1 MNEKIDRRLREAAEA
16 HLPDRARMLARVE
29 RGMAGPAVR
38 HRARPFARSGTRVAL
53 AGLAAGGIL
62 TTGGLAVAAIVAT
75 PSPPP
80 TVTTP
85 ATPSPTV
92 SSPHPTVSSPHPT
105 SARPTPVAPAPVT
118 TPGSVRPT
126 PSATGPSPAAGENQ
140 NGPLWSA
147 GSLDPKSTVYWT
159 QSNLVLKTTQPLT
172 SLTVEIRIVQTGG
185 AKNTGTWQTLPGGDF
200 TVTVQEAG
208 GALVYRWVLKPGLT
222 VPPGNHEFAAQ
233 FNNGTGVRGAAGD
246 GYRVDAQGSGGS
258 ASVRGG
264 FVPTR

>member
-1 MNEKIDRRLREAAEA
+1 MNDEIARQLREAAEA
-16 HLPDRARMLARVE
+16 HRPDRARMLARVQ

-53 AGLAAGGIL
+53 AGLAATGML
-62 TTGGLAVAAIVAT
+62 ATGGLAVAAIVAHS
-75 PSPPP
+75 SPPA

-92 SSPHPTVSSPHPT
+92 SSPHPTSG
-105 SARPTPVAPAPVT
+105 RPTPVAPAPAT
-118 TPGSVRPT
+118 TPGSARPT
-126 PSATGPSPAAGENQ
+126 PPATSPSPAAGESQ

-147 GSLDPKSTVYWT
+147 GSLDPGSTVYWT
-159 QSNLVLKTTQPLT
+159 QSNLALKTTRPLT
-172 SLTVEIRIVQTGG
+172 SLTVEIRIAQTGG
-185 AKNTGTWQTLPGGDF
+185 VKNTGTWQTLPSDDF
-200 TVTVQEAG
+200 TITTREADG
-208 GALVYRWVLKPGLT
+208 MLVYRWVLKPGLT
-222 VPPGNHEFAAQ
+222 VPAASYEFAAQ
-233 FNNGTGVRGAAGD
+233 FNNGTGVRSAAGD

>member
-1 MNEKIDRRLREAAEA
+1 MNEEIARRLREAAEA
-16 HLPDRARMLARVE
+16 HRPDRARMLARVQ

-53 AGLAAGGIL
+53 AGLAATGIL
-62 TTGGLAVAAIVAT
+62 ATGGLAVAAIVAHSS
-75 PSPPP
+75 PSA

-92 SSPHPTVSSPHPT
+92 SSAHPTP
-105 SARPTPVAPAPVT
+105 ARPTPVAPAPAT
-118 TPGSVRPT
+118 TPGSARPT
-126 PSATGPSPAAGENQ
+126 PSATSPSPTAGESQ

-147 GSLDPKSTVYWT
+147 GSVDPHSTVYWA

-172 SLTVEIRIVQTGG
+172 SLTIEMRIVQTGG
-185 AKNTGTWQTLPGGDF
+185 VKNTGTWQTLPSADF
-200 TVTVQEAG
+200 TVTAQEAG
-208 GALVYRWVLKPGLT
+208 GTLVYRWVLKPGLT
-222 VPPGNHEFAAQ
+222 VPAGSHEFAAQ
-233 FNNGTGVRGAAGD
+233 FNHATGVRGAAGD

-264 FVPTR
+264 FVPAR

>member
-1 MNEKIDRRLREAAEA
+1 VNEEIARQLRAAAEA
-16 HLPDRARMLARVE
+16 HRPDHARMLARVQ

-53 AGLAAGGIL
+53 AGLAAAGIL
-62 TTGGLAVAAIVAT
+62 TTGGLAVAAIVTT

-80 TVTTP
+80 SATVTVP
-85 ATPSPTV
+85 ATPSPT
-92 SSPHPTVSSPHPT
+92 PGSPHPT

-118 TPGSVRPT
+118 TPGSARPT
-126 PSATGPSPAAGENQ
+126 PPATRPSPAAGESQ

-147 GSLDPKSTVYWT
+147 GSLDPKSSVYWT
-159 QSNLVLKTTQPLT
+159 QSNLALKTTQPLT
-172 SLTVEIRIVQTGG
+172 SLTVEIRIVQTGQ
-185 AKNTGTWQTLPGGDF
+185 AQNTGTWQTLPNGDF

-222 VPPGNHEFAAQ
+222 VPAGSHEFAAQ
-233 FNNGTGVRGAAGD
+233 FNNGVGVRSAAGD
-246 GYRVDAQGSGGS
+246 GYRVDARGSGGS

-264 FVPTR
+264 FVPRR

>member
-1 MNEKIDRRLREAAEA
+1 MNEEIARQLREAAEA
-16 HLPDRARMLARVE
+16 HRPDRARMLARVQ

-38 HRARPFARSGTRVAL
+38 HRARPFARSGIRIAL
-53 AGLAAGGIL
+53 AGLAATGIL
-62 TTGGLAVAAIVAT
+62 ATGGLAVAAIVVHSS
-75 PSPPP
+75 PSA

-85 ATPSPTV
+85 ATPSP
-92 SSPHPTVSSPHPT
+92 SAASPHPT
-105 SARPTPVAPAPVT
+105 STHPAPARPTPVAPGPAT
-118 TPGSVRPT
+118 TPGSSRPT
-126 PSATGPSPAAGENQ
+126 PSATSPSPTADESR

-172 SLTVEIRIVQTGG
+172 SLTIEMRIAQTGG
-185 AKNTGTWQTLPGGDF
+185 VENTGTWQTLPSDDF

-208 GALVYRWVLKPGLT
+208 GTLVYRWVLKPGLT
-222 VPPGNHEFAAQ
+222 VPAGNHEFAAQ
-233 FNNGTGVRGAAGD
+233 FNNGADGHSAAGD

-258 ASVRGG
+258 SSVRGG

>member
-1 MNEKIDRRLREAAEA
+1 MNEEIDRRLREAAEA
-16 HLPDRARMLARVE
+16 HRPDRARMLARVE

-75 PSPPP
+75 PPPTP

-92 SSPHPTVSSPHPT
+92 SSPHPT
-105 SARPTPVAPAPVT
+105 SARPTPVAPPPVT
-118 TPGSVRPT
+118 SPGSSRPT
-126 PSATGPSPAAGENQ
+126 PSTTSPSPTADESR
-140 NGPLWSA
+140 NGPLRSA

-185 AKNTGTWQTLPGGDF
+185 AKSTGTWQTLPGDDF
-200 TVTVQEAG
+200 TVTVKEAG
-208 GALVYRWVLKPGLT
+208 GALVYRWGLKPGLT
-222 VPPGNHEFAAQ
+222 VPAGNHEFAAQ
-233 FNNGTGVRGAAGD
+233 FNNGAGAHSAAGD
-246 GYRVDAQGSGGS
+246 GYRVDARGSGGS

>member
-1 MNEKIDRRLREAAEA
+1 MNEEIDRRLREAAEA
-16 HLPDRARMLARVE
+16 HRPDRARMLARVE

-62 TTGGLAVAAIVAT
+62 TTGGLAVAAIVAS
-75 PSPPP
+75 PPPPP

-85 ATPSPTV
+85 AAPS
-92 SSPHPTVSSPHPT
+92 PTVSSPHPT
-105 SARPTPVAPAPVT
+105 SARPTPVAPPPAT
-118 TPGSVRPT
+118 TPGSSRPT
-126 PSATGPSPAAGENQ
+126 PSATSPSPTVGENQ
-140 NGPLWSA
+140 NGALRSD

-159 QSNLVLKTTQPLT
+159 QSDLVLKTTQPLT
-172 SLTVEIRIVQTGG
+172 SLTVEIRIVQTGE
-185 AKNTGTWQTLPGGDF
+185 AKNTGTWQTLPNGDF

-222 VPPGNHEFAAQ
+222 VPAGNHEFAAQ
-233 FNNGTGVRGAAGD
+233 FNNGPGVRSAAGD

>member
-1 MNEKIDRRLREAAEA
+1 MNEEIARQLGEAAEA
-16 HLPDRARMLARVE
+16 HRPDRARMLARVQ

-53 AGLAAGGIL
+53 AGLAAAGIL
-62 TTGGLAVAAIVAT
+62 ATGGLAVAAIVAT
-75 PSPPP
+75 SSPSA
-80 TVTTP
+80 TVTVP
-85 ATPSPTV
+85 ATPAPAV
-92 SSPHPTVSSPHPT
+92 SSPQPT
-105 SARPTPVAPAPVT
+105 SARPTPVGPGPAT
-118 TPGSVRPT
+118 TPGSARPT
-126 PSATGPSPAAGENQ
+126 PPATSPSPAAGESQ

-147 GSLDPKSTVYWT
+147 GSVDPHSTVYWT
-159 QSNLVLKTTQPLT
+159 QSNLALKTTQPLT

-185 AKNTGTWQTLPGGDF
+185 VKDTGTWQTLPSGDF

-222 VPPGNHEFAAQ
+222 VPAASHEFAAQ
-233 FNNGTGVRGAAGD
+233 FNNGTGVRSAAGD
-246 GYRVDAQGSGGS
+246 GYRVDARGSTGS

>member
-1 MNEKIDRRLREAAEA
+1 VNEEIDRRLREAAEA
-16 HLPDRARMLARVE
+16 HRPDRARMLARVE

-38 HRARPFARSGTRVAL
+38 HRARPFARSGTKVVL

-75 PSPPP
+75 PSP

-92 SSPHPTVSSPHPT
+92 SSPHST
-105 SARPTPVAPAPVT
+105 SARPSPVAPPPVT
-118 TPGSVRPT
+118 TPGSSRPT
-126 PSATGPSPAAGENQ
+126 PSATSPSPTADQ
-140 NGPLWSA
+140 SQDGPLWSA

-172 SLTVEIRIVQTGG
+172 SLTVEIRIVQNGE
-185 AKNTGTWQTLPGGDF
+185 AKSTGTWQTLPSGDF
-200 TVTVQEAG
+200 TVTVQEVG
-208 GALVYRWVLKPGLT
+208 GVLVHRWVLKPGLT
-222 VPPGNHEFAAQ
+222 VPAGNHEFAAQ
-233 FNNGTGVRGAAGD
+233 FNNGTGVRSAAGD
-246 GYRVDAQGSGGS
+246 GYLVDAQGSGGS

>member
-1 MNEKIDRRLREAAEA
+1 MNEQIDRRLREAAEA
-16 HLPDRARMLARVE
+16 HRPDRARMLARVE
-29 RGMAGPAVR
+29 RGMTGPAVR

-62 TTGGLAVAAIVAT
+62 TTGGLAVAAIVAAPP
-75 PSPPP
+75 PSPP
-80 TVTTP
+80 VTTP
-85 ATPSPTV
+85 ATLPPAV
-92 SSPHPTVSSPHPT
+92 SSPPPT
-105 SARPTPVAPAPVT
+105 SARPTPVTPPPAT
-118 TPGSVRPT
+118 TPGSSRPT
-126 PSATGPSPAAGENQ
+126 PSATSASSSATADESR

-159 QSNLVLKTTQPLT
+159 QSNLVLRTTQPLT

-185 AKNTGTWQTLPGGDF
+185 AKNTGTWQTLPSGDF

-208 GALVYRWVLKPGLT
+208 GALVHRWVLKPGLT
-222 VPPGNHEFAAQ
+222 VPTGNHEFAAQ
-233 FNNGTGVRGAAGD
+233 FNNGAGVRSAAGD

>member
-1 MNEKIDRRLREAAEA
+1 MNEEIERRLREAAEA
-16 HLPDRARMLARVE
+16 HRPDRARMLARVE

-38 HRARPFARSGTRVAL
+38 HRARPFARSGIRVAL

-62 TTGGLAVAAIVAT
+62 TTGGLAVAAIVAE

-80 TVTTP
+80 TV
-85 ATPSPTV
+85 ATPTTLAPAV
-92 SSPHPTVSSPHPT
+92 SSPPPT
-105 SARPTPVAPAPVT
+105 SARPTPVAPPAT
-118 TPGSVRPT
+118 TPGSSRPT
-126 PSATGPSPAAGENQ
+126 PSATSASPSPTVGESQ

-147 GSLDPKSTVYWT
+147 GSLDPYSSVYWT
-159 QSNLVLKTTQPLT
+159 QSDLFLKTTQPLT
-172 SLTVEIRIVQTGG
+172 SLTVEIRIVQTGKV
-185 AKNTGTWQTLPGGDF
+185 KNAGTWHTLPSGDF

-222 VPPGNHEFAAQ
+222 VPAGSYRFGAQ
-233 FNNGTGVRGAAGD
+233 FNNGSVRSAAGD
-246 GYRVDAQGSGGS
+246 GYRVDAQASGGS

>member
-1 MNEKIDRRLREAAEA
+1 MNEDIDRRLREAAEA
-16 HLPDRARMLARVE
+16 HRPDRARMLARME

-53 AGLAAGGIL
+53 AGLAATGIL
-62 TTGGLAVAAIVAT
+62 ATGGLAVAAIVAT
-75 PSPPP
+75 SSPSPSPS
-80 TVTTP
+80 VTTP

-92 SSPHPTVSSPHPT
+92 GSPQPA

-118 TPGSVRPT
+118 TPGSARPT
-126 PSATGPSPAAGENQ
+126 PSATSPSPAADESR

-200 TVTVQEAG
+200 TVTVQETG
-208 GALVYRWVLKPGLT
+208 GTLVYRWVLKPGLT
-222 VPPGNHEFAAQ
+222 VPAGSHEFAAQ
-233 FNNGTGVRGAAGD
+233 FNNGTGARSATGD
-246 GYRVDAQGSGGS
+246 GYRVDARSSGGA

-264 FVPTR
+264 FAATR

>member
-1 MNEKIDRRLREAAEA
+1 MSEDIDRRLREAAQA
-16 HLPDRARMLARVE
+16 HQPDRARMLARVE

-53 AGLAAGGIL
+53 AALAAGGIL
-62 TTGGLAVAAIVAT
+62 TTGGLAVAAIVTTAS
-75 PSPPP
+75 PSP

-92 SSPHPTVSSPHPT
+92 SSPHPTP
-105 SARPTPVAPAPVT
+105 ARPTPAVPPPAT
-118 TPGSVRPT
+118 TPGSSRPAPPAT
-126 PSATGPSPAAGENQ
+126 SAPPAAGESH

-159 QSNLVLKTTQPLT
+159 GSNLALRTTQPLT
-172 SLTVEIRIVQTGG
+172 ALTVEIRIVQTGQ
-185 AKNTGTWQTLPGGDF
+185 AQNTGTWQTLPSGDF

-222 VPPGNHEFAAQ
+222 VPVGSHEFAAQ
-233 FNNGTGVRGAAGD
+233 FNNGTGVRSAAGD
-246 GYRVDAQGSGGS
+246 GYRVDAQGPGGP